1 MSKFRKVLYSI
12 EEPMYVTLL
21 VLAIT
26 SYLGATSIWSVEQSK
41 IIMVATISSMIG
53 ILGPFIVEKILKI
66 KFSIIVDIGVGVALL
81 LSVFFGECLQFY
93 YKISSYDKFLHFFGT
108 MMFSMFGY
116 SIAKYFLKK
125 SNNGNHQLLF
135 SLIFGFFFA
144 IAIEAMW
151 EIYEFSFD
159 TIFGTNMQKYI
170 PDEFLDCINE
180 SGDYTCSISEIGEFY
195 KTKEGHQYAAID
207 TMYDIVC
214 DTLGS
219 LCGVLICNLVF
230 KYKPALQDKI
240 IYKPI
245 N

>member
-93 YKISSYDKFLHFFGT
+93 YKISSYDKFLHFWYYDVF
-108 MMFSMFGY
+108 Y
-116 SIAKYFLKK
+116 VW
-125 SNNGNHQLLF
+125 LF
-135 SLIFGFFFA
+135 
-144 IAIEAMW
+144 
-151 EIYEFSFD
+151 Y
-159 TIFGTNMQKYI
+159 
-170 PDEFLDCINE
+170 C
-180 SGDYTCSISEIGEFY
+180 
-195 KTKEGHQYAAID
+195 
-207 TMYDIVC
+207 
-214 DTLGS
+214 
-219 LCGVLICNLVF
+219 
-230 KYKPALQDKI
+230 
-240 IYKPI
+240 
-245 N
+245 